1 MKLKSLIEAKGPDV
15 SGLVQ
20 DIGKATDR
28 NDHTEARLLIAK
40 FLKDKKLEKI
50 LNGIKEIHLEMGSM
64 PPELSKLRNAITDAM
79 MKTIE
84 TKHGKEVAKQIH
96 DAL

>member
-1 MKLKSLIEAKGPDV
+1 MKLKSLIEVKGPDV
-15 SGLVQ
+15 SKLVQ
-20 DIGKATDR
+20 DISKATDR

-50 LNGIKEIHLEMGSM
+50 LNGIKEIHLEMGGM
-64 PPELSKLRNAITDAM
+64 PPELSKLRNSITDAM
-79 MKTIE
+79 MKTISA
-84 TKHGKEVAKQIH
+84 KFGQEVATQIH